1 MFGFLKRDKA
11 YTDDDLSHTLW
22 RRVYEKDKEIKD
34 LKEKLRK
41 SDLEKEKLN
50 LQKKYALKSLIDEDM
65 TGYVK
70 FGDKLL
76 LVKVESAE
84 KYWGPKGF
92 DFKEMN
98 LECTGEEYA

>member
-22 RRVYEKDKEIKD
+22 RSVYENDKEIKD

-50 LQKKYALKSLIDEDM
+50 LQKN
-65 TGYVK
+65 TH
-70 FGDKLL
+70 
-76 LVKVESAE
+76 
-84 KYWGPKGF
+84 
-92 DFKEMN
+92 
-98 LECTGEEYA
+98 